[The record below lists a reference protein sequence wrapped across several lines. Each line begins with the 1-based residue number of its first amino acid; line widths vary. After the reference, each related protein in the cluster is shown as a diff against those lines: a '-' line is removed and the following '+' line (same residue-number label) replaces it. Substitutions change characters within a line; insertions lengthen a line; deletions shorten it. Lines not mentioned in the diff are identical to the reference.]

1 MNFKKSFFLCL
12 LISTFVSAQ
21 ETITLKGS
29 KPYPATENYTFICE
43 RYALTGEANVQIA
56 KTEKGGILKLSIT
69 TSNDQMR
76 ISGGVYVYFLDGDVI
91 ACVDRNINETAD
103 AKTTTYYTFTPSEM
117 IKLNKKDIQSI
128 RFNVTGDMSKF
139 GNQNGNYTAVNKQS
153 FFATKYG
160 ASIKTF
166 DTAKQISAL

>member
-1 MNFKKSFFLCL
+1 MNLKFPLWLCL

-21 ETITLKGS
+21 ETITIKGS

-69 TSNDQMR
+69 PSNDKMK
-76 ISGGVYVYFLDGDVI
+76 ISGGVYVYFIDGDVI
-91 ACVDRNINETAD
+91 ACVDRNVNETLD
-103 AKTTTYYTFTPSEM
+103 GKTTTFYTFTPLEM
-117 IKLNKKDIQSI
+117 NKLKKKDIQSI
-128 RFNVTGDMSKF
+128 RFNVTGDLSKF

-153 FFATKYG
+153 YFSTTYG
-160 ASIKTF
+160 TSIKTF
-166 DTAKQISAL
+166 DTAKQISVL